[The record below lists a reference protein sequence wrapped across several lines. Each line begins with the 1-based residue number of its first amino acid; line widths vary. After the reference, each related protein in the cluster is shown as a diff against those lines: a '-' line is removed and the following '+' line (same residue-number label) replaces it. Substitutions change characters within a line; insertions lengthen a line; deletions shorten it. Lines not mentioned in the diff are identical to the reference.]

1 MARLILFVFLL
12 FLLLTVLRG
21 LRIFFTAVFRPPAP
35 PRGSARPGGTL
46 EGEMV
51 RDPICGTW
59 IDRRLALTGRK
70 EGQTVAV
77 CSEKC
82 RQALEAAS

>member
-1 MARLILFVFLL
+1 MARFVLLLFVVFL
-12 FLLLTVLRG
+12 FLTVLRG
-21 LRIFFTAVFRPPAP
+21 LRIFLAAFMRPGGAA
-35 PRGSARPGGTL
+35 ARPGNVGAP

-59 IDRRLALTGRK
+59 IDRRLALPGTLRGAA
-70 EGQTVAV
+70 VAV

-82 RQALEAAS
+82 RKALEAAG